1 MTRLGSGFL
10 SAGGARLC
18 WLAALLAF
26 LLIAA
31 VALAQEQVHPLK
43 PPDRSS
49 PRATLK
55 TFLDSTDNV
64 AAFLARD
71 YVPSP
76 SRARDRLTALSK
88 IPCNL
93 WT

>member
-1 MTRLGSGFL
+1 MKARANQPMTSLRSVPPCAARRRLRGL
-10 SAGGARLC
+10 VAP
-18 WLAALLAF
+18 LAF

-55 TFLDSTDNV
+55 TFLDSADNV

-71 YVPSP
+71 YLPSP
-76 SRARDRLTALSK
+76 RARRTA
-88 IPCNL
+88 
-93 WT
+93 